1 MVGLNDKTLLLLEDN
16 VEFID
21 NAVSLFTMFVA
32 KVCVAH
38 TIKEAC
44 DLMRYEKID
53 IIISD
58 IHLRNENG
66 LDFIKQVR
74 KSNNDIPILVLSG
87 HKDEELLFKAMTLG
101 LSGYL
106 LKPINFKMLMEGF
119 NECLNKL
126 EFNAQPII
134 VLKDGY
140 SYDKALKKVTKDE
153 SVFEL
158 NKKEILFFEMLC
170 ENRNKVLTRDMF
182 LAYVYAHESM
192 SESAL
197 NNFIMRI
204 RRRFGKSFLHTIP
217 DVGYK
222 LIV

>member
-44 DLMRYEKID
+44 DLMRHEKID

-74 KSNNDIPILVLSG
+74 KSNNAIPILVLSG
-87 HKDEELLFKAMTLG
+87 HKDEELLFKALHP
-101 LSGYL
+101 L
-106 LKPINFKMLMEGF
+106 L
-119 NECLNKL
+119 
-126 EFNAQPII
+126 
-134 VLKDGY
+134 
-140 SYDKALKKVTKDE
+140 
-153 SVFEL
+153 
-158 NKKEILFFEMLC
+158 
-170 ENRNKVLTRDMF
+170 
-182 LAYVYAHESM
+182 
-192 SESAL
+192 
-197 NNFIMRI
+197 
-204 RRRFGKSFLHTIP
+204 
-217 DVGYK
+217 
-222 LIV
+222 